1 MIPFSLRSPIGAV
14 LFDNKGWSPTRQQIR
29 EGGEH
34 GGWEGGVLNIIPCS
48 SSALEFDTG
57 ILMVLRRHIQPE
69 LDGEARWM
77 TPYTGEKGALPDP
90 LVSFSFSFSYERR
103 HEKHTIRNICK

>member
-1 MIPFSLRSPIGAV
+1 MCDTGLFELDACVLNVVPLSSASLSGAV
-14 LFDNKGWSPTRQQIR
+14 GLV
-29 EGGEH
+29 
-34 GGWEGGVLNIIPCS
+34 GGVLNIIHCS

-90 LVSFSFSFSYERR
+90 LVFFSFSFSYERR
-103 HEKHTIRNICK
+103 HEKHTIRNICTLKQR

>member
-1 MIPFSLRSPIGAV
+1 MCDTGLFELDACVLNVVPLSSASLSGALGLV
-14 LFDNKGWSPTRQQIR
+14 
-29 EGGEH
+29 
-34 GGWEGGVLNIIPCS
+34 GGVLTIILCS

-57 ILMVLRRHIQPE
+57 ILMVLRRQIQPE

-77 TPYTGEKGALPDP
+77 TPYTGETGALPDP

-103 HEKHTIRNICK
+103 HEKHTIKNICKLKQK